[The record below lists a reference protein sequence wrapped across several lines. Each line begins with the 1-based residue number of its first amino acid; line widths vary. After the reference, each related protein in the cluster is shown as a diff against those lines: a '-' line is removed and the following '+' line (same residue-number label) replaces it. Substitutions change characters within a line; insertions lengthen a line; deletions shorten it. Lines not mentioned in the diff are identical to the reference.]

1 MQYVIHQ
8 RGWYIKEMGPAGI
21 TKKTENKAE
30 AKRFDE
36 EYARLLSGS
45 YLMFATME
53 PADEQHN

>member
-8 RGWYIKEMGPAGI
+8 RGWYIKEMNSAGI

-36 EYARLLSGS
+36 EYARLLCGS
-45 YLMFATME
+45 YLMSATME
-53 PADEQHN
+53 PANDERN